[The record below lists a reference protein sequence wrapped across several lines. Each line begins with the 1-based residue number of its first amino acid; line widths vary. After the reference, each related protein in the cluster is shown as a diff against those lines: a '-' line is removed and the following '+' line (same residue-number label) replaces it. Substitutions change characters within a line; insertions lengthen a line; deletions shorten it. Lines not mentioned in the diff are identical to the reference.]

1 MAPTVTA
8 MALTTLTAL
17 ALGRV
22 FSDHTYL
29 RPMLTV
35 ALGAHAVAVLLRALR
50 VPSWLALPLLAFTLV
65 ALVGAVYYPT
75 TMWGPL
81 PTGRCIHALTTD
93 LRSALKGFAS
103 AVPPVASVSVFARSA
118 AVALGAVAMLAD
130 TFAFR
135 ANGRLESVI
144 PAGVMFITAAAL
156 DTDHRRLGLLAAWIA
171 IAALQVGLLQIGRA
185 HV

>member
-1 MAPTVTA
+1 MNRARARLVDTLAPTVAA
-8 MALTTLTAL
+8 MALTTLTAI

-65 ALVGAVYYPT
+65 ALVGAVYYRS

-103 AVPPVASVSVFARSA
+103 AVPPVASVSVFARGA
-118 AVALGAVAMLAD
+118 AVALGAV
-130 TFAFR
+130 
-135 ANGRLESVI
+135 E
-144 PAGVMFITAAAL
+144 
-156 DTDHRRLGLLAAWIA
+156 
-171 IAALQVGLLQIGRA
+171 IGRA